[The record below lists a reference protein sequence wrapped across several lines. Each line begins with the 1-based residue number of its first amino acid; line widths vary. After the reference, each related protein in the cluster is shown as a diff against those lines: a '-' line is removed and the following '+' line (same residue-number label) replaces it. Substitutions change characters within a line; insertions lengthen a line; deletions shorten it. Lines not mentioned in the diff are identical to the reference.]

1 MLGIFTQY
9 KIIVCP
15 HCGLIQF
22 VRDDQRSRKCPNSK
36 CRKRINLEQ
45 IIVLKRTC
53 DIQKAVKIVQDLK
66 ERGFVLQKMED
77 IHPILEEDD

>member
-22 VRDDQRSRKCPNSK
+22 VRDDQRSRKCPASK
-36 CRKRINLEQ
+36 CRKSIKLEQ
-45 IIVLKRTC
+45 VIVLRRTC
-53 DIQKAVKIVQDLK
+53 DIQQAVKIVQELK
-66 ERGFVLQKMED
+66 ERGFALQKMGD
-77 IHPILEEDD
+77 IHPILEEE